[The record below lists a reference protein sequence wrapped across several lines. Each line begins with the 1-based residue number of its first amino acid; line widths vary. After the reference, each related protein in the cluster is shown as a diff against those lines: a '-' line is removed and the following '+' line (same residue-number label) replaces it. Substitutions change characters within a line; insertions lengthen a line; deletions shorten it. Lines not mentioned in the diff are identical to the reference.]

1 VIDGAVRD
9 LDGIYPQNIPVYVRD
24 FHVSA
29 IGNVMLTGVNV
40 PVRIG
45 NVTVMPGDIVAGDR
59 EGLNFGPAQIVADV
73 ARASK
78 MTELHDVWT
87 KEKFA
92 TGRYKSTDLYPRPRD
107 PALVKEFEQWR
118 DQKLKELGLEPA
130 GAQR

>member
-1 VIDGAVRD
+1 
-9 LDGIYPQNIPVYVRD
+9 
-24 FHVSA
+24 
-29 IGNVMLTGVNV
+29 MLTGVNV

-45 NVTVMPGDIVAGDR
+45 NVTVMPGDIVVGDR
-59 EGLNFGPAQIVADV
+59 EGLNFVPAQIVADV

-107 PALVKEFEQWR
+107 PALLAEFEQWR
-118 DQKLKELGLEPA
+118 DQKLKELGLDPA
-130 GAQR
+130 GAQN